1 MRARATGNI
10 SHAPLPRLQR
20 QRRSERRRHP
30 PFCSERCRVIDLGRW
45 LDEAYAVPEI
55 RRGDDEGDGEG
66 AIPPELLRQDEDD
79 HEA

>member
-1 MRARATGNI
+1 MPRCPICSATVKLT
-10 SHAPLPRLQR
+10 ALTT
-20 QRRSERRRHP
+20 P

-55 RRGDDEGDGEG
+55 RRGDDDEGDGEG
-66 AIPPELLRQDEDD
+66 AIPPDLLRQDEDD